1 MFWKAN
7 FNEAGMRNRW
17 IPSGQCFSMT
27 VVDPPVR
34 TNFGIN
40 LTEEEANYLVDRLF
54 GVNSEIG
61 LGILS
66 KLQESLSS
74 K

>member
-1 MFWKAN
+1 
-7 FNEAGMRNRW
+7 
-17 IPSGQCFSMT
+17 MT

-66 KLQESLSS
+66 KFQESLNT